1 MSWKD
6 PIPHHQ
12 VERDPSKANLV
23 SPGLLGIPTTP
34 TPVIGIRSEQI
45 ANASFVIDTV
55 ASAGALLTTTDQDWT
70 GIKKAVN
77 TGACIRAGLRFI
89 NNQTSGV
96 GAMIDIENNG
106 SFGQVIYSTRG
117 VGLSVTS
124 LGARAIQLSTLTGEA
139 LYSSSKAGANNIV
152 LHNVDG
158 LGANVIASQGFQAN
172 GYNYVGQNA
181 GIITFHVDK
190 YGDVLARNITASEAL
205 LDNHVVIKKQLDKK
219 ADMVSPEFTGVP
231 KAPTA
236 VVGTSTTQIA
246 TTAFVMTATVVDQTV
261 IQNSVRA
268 VSGGAVHTALLEKQ
282 NLLGYTPEN
291 TANKN
296 TSLGYV
302 GLEADLKINPI
313 YLPALPLVDVRP
325 VASEAAMLA
334 LPSIKG
340 TVAIRSDINKTFIL
354 QGTDAAVL
362 GSWLELLSPTQG
374 VTSVFGRSGPITA
387 AYGDYDTSLIPEGTN
402 LYYTEARVANNSAV
416 IANTADRHKA
426 LSLGA
431 PNGLSIVAATQVLS
445 LALSS
450 ASSTGALSNT
460 DWNRFNAKQDA
471 INNPITGV
479 LTPNHIAKA
488 SSAGELVSSGIVE
501 DLMGNIKMGPL
512 AAKNTSATFSVFAS
526 GNDLTY
532 GILLGTDL
540 SGNPVIQGGESDGSD
555 QKNIV
560 LQPLGGQVLVGSN
573 VSTSDSLIQ
582 VAGTI
587 TAFAGDGPNKVVI
600 GSQLDTKLDKDVTL
614 LPTINPLTGDER
626 VLIEQ
631 DGEAKLIDVSL
642 FSSGSGKETVSLVVD
657 KSLAELGLTENAT
670 DSQIEDKFEELLLT
684 LPTSTYID
692 SIEYAVLYVF
702 RLVAL

>member
-1 MSWKD
+1 M
-6 PIPHHQ
+6 
-12 VERDPSKANLV
+12 
-23 SPGLLGIPTTP
+23 
-34 TPVIGIRSEQI
+34 
-45 ANASFVIDTV
+45 
-55 ASAGALLTTTDQDWT
+55 
-70 GIKKAVN
+70 
-77 TGACIRAGLRFI
+77 
-89 NNQTSGV
+89 
-96 GAMIDIENNG
+96 
-106 SFGQVIYSTRG
+106 
-117 VGLSVTS
+117 
-124 LGARAIQLSTLTGEA
+124 
-139 LYSSSKAGANNIV
+139 
-152 LHNVDG
+152 
-158 LGANVIASQGFQAN
+158 
-172 GYNYVGQNA
+172 
-181 GIITFHVDK
+181 
-190 YGDVLARNITASEAL
+190 
-205 LDNHVVIKKQLDKK
+205 
-219 ADMVSPEFTGVP
+219 
-231 KAPTA
+231 
-236 VVGTSTTQIA
+236 
-246 TTAFVMTATVVDQTV
+246 
-261 IQNSVRA
+261 
-268 VSGGAVHTALLEKQ
+268 
-282 NLLGYTPEN
+282 
-291 TANKN
+291 
-296 TSLGYV
+296 
-302 GLEADLKINPI
+302 
-313 YLPALPLVDVRP
+313 
-325 VASEAAMLA
+325 
-334 LPSIKG
+334 
-340 TVAIRSDINKTFIL
+340 
-354 QGTDAAVL
+354 
-362 GSWLELLSPTQG
+362 
-374 VTSVFGRSGPITA
+374 
-387 AYGDYDTSLIPEGTN
+387 
-402 LYYTEARVANNSAV
+402 
-416 IANTADRHKA
+416 
-426 LSLGA
+426 GA

-445 LALSS
+445 LAISS

-460 DWNRFNAKQDA
+460 DWSRFNAKQDA

-540 SGNPVIQGGESDGSD
+540 SGNPVIQGGESDGSN

-614 LPTINPLTGDER
+614 LPAINPLTGDER

-702 RLVAL
+702 RLVALQ